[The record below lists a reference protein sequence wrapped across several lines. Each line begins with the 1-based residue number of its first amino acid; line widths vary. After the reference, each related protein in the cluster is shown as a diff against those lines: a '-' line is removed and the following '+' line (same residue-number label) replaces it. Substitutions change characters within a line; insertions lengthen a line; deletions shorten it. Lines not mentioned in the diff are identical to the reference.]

1 MTVQELIDALSA
13 MPEADKRLSV
23 QIQWWP
29 TDGDELGVAEEIDTV
44 LPPQSW
50 GRGKNR
56 VTLTSYS

>member
-1 MTVQELIDALSA
+1 MIVQELIDRLSA
-13 MPEADKRLSV
+13 LPEADKRLPV
-23 QIQWWP
+23 QVQWWP
-29 TDGDELGVAEEIDTV
+29 TDGDALSVAEEIDTV